1 MTATYTGDPASVP
14 VDAVRL
20 YLGDTVAPF
29 VLTDEEIEF
38 FLANAD
44 DEPLSAAA
52 LGAGAVAARFAGL
65 MDASVGDVRKSY
77 SQRSK
82 GYADLAKRLA
92 DDVATAAGGGAVPV
106 PWAGG
111 LSWAEQAT
119 NDADGDLVPS
129 YFFEGMDSR
138 PGTTGSRAGVWP

>member
-44 DEPLSAAA
+44 DEPLSAAD

-65 MDASVGDVRKSY
+65 MDASVGDERW
-77 SQRSK
+77 
-82 GYADLAKRLA
+82 L
-92 DDVATAAGGGAVPV
+92 
-106 PWAGG
+106 
-111 LSWAEQAT
+111 
-119 NDADGDLVPS
+119 
-129 YFFEGMDSR
+129 
-138 PGTTGSRAGVWP
+138 